1 MWGQGG
7 GWEGQVKG
15 PYTLVALC
23 GAPVTPFTKRLSPL
37 SYTGRPVLILHIPP
51 LHATPGMLRRQA
63 GMHLRRGQPSLPL
76 CLITT
81 EVKAGRVVLDSSLAC
96 V

>member
-1 MWGQGG
+1 MHPE
-7 GWEGQVKG
+7 WEGPAQ
-15 PYTLVALC
+15 
-23 GAPVTPFTKRLSPL
+23 
-37 SYTGRPVLILHIPP
+37 PP
-51 LHATPGMLRRQA
+51 T
-63 GMHLRRGQPSLPL
+63 